1 MKKLFLPVCLLAL
14 CMLAGCHHEKK
25 EEPYNR
31 HAKADS
37 YERNFRSNIFA
48 SCLHPG
54 NFDATYSLAHMDAK
68 PTECEPRY
76 KVTFVN
82 GPCKGKTIYTTDV
95 IEKTAP
101 VEDGTL
107 LKKGDVLLRNYWNP
121 RKPINDTEAMDR
133 WHRGVVYDTS
143 RLDKGVI
150 ELEFPHDKNDFM
162 ASREFVYLH
171 NVRFIQKPQSKD
183 PRTWL

>member
-1 MKKLFLPVCLLAL
+1 MKKQLLLIGLLSL
-14 CMLAGCHHEKK
+14 CMLAGCHHNTK

-31 HAKADS
+31 HAQADE

-48 SCLHPG
+48 SCLLEG
-54 NFDATYSLAHMDAK
+54 KFDAMYSLAHLDAK
-68 PTECEPRY
+68 PTKCNPRY

-82 GPCKGKTIYTTDV
+82 GPCKGKTIFTTDV

-101 VEDGTL
+101 IDGGQL
-107 LKKGDVLLRNYWNP
+107 VKGDVVLRNYWNP
-121 RKPINDTEAMDR
+121 RKQINDTDSLDR

-143 RLDKGVI
+143 RADKGII

-162 ASREFVYLH
+162 APREFIFLH
-171 NVRFIQKPQSKD
+171 NVHNIQKPVSKD